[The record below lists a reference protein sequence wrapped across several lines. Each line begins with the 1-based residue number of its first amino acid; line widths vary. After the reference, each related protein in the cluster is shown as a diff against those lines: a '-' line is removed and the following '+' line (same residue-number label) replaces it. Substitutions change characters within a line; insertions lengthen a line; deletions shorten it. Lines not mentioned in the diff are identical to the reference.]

1 MMIKSLIT
9 TGVLLT
15 VLVSCGPNKH
25 VNSWD
30 RESSALDPVGITSKK
45 LAAKKAAE
53 AAAFKPGEQITFRN
67 AKLMAF
73 DQNPEQSYSSTSRL
87 VDAGAGAKVISC
99 GELFACVEFADGTTG
114 YVNVSDIV
122 NPMESMPAYPVDAF
136 GLPLPIS
143 TPDGASPT
151 PPTLPP
157 VGVPSNVPLPKSSL
171 EQ

>member
-1 MMIKSLIT
+1 MMIKSLVS
-9 TGVLLT
+9 TGFLVT
-15 VLVSCGPNKH
+15 ILVSCGPNKH

-53 AAAFKPGEQITFRN
+53 AAAFKPGEQISFRKD
-67 AKLMAF
+67 KLMAF
-73 DQNPEQSYSSTSRL
+73 DQNPAQSYSSTSRL
-87 VDAGAGAKVISC
+87 VDAGAGAKVLSC

-122 NPMESMPAYPVDAF
+122 NPIESMPAYPVDAF
-136 GLPLPIS
+136 GLPLPMT
-143 TPDGASPT
+143 TPTGVAPSD
-151 PPTLPP
+151 PTLPP
-157 VGVPSNVPLPKSSL
+157 VGIPSNVPLPKSSL